1 MRQAHRPFGG
11 KRFGWP
17 PNPAVVTFAVIFLGF
32 GALWATGIVDPKRLF
47 AGEPEPSRSGLVAVP
62 ISAVA
67 ISAYSQL
74 VREHFW
80 NSQLGEMSFIYLPPN
95 QVSPNMIRDF
105 GQLLGRVL
113 RREKPAGYV
122 FTEDDFFAPG
132 TRPGIVAGI
141 PAGKRAMRVDSERV
155 FGLQGLERGDRFDLL
170 SVIALE
176 DGAISVSSVEGSS
189 DPRTES
195 PTNLRNGKKQ
205 ATVTPIVQ
213 NGLVIEPVGVRNLP
227 TTSTSIIRGQQTST
241 KPVLEAVI
249 AVAPEEVVRLV
260 EALAVN
266 AQLHCLPRSGRPDD
280 DPMVN
285 IPSLIPR
292 TPSAPPR
299 SGPPRGQAKQIEMI
313 NGTQRQRRTALE
325 RK

>member
-1 MRQAHRPFGG
+1 
-11 KRFGWP
+11 
-17 PNPAVVTFAVIFLGF
+17 
-32 GALWATGIVDPKRLF
+32 
-47 AGEPEPSRSGLVAVP
+47 
-62 ISAVA
+62 
-67 ISAYSQL
+67 
-74 VREHFW
+74 
-80 NSQLGEMSFIYLPPN
+80 
-95 QVSPNMIRDF
+95 
-105 GQLLGRVL
+105 
-113 RREKPAGYV
+113 
-122 FTEDDFFAPG
+122 
-132 TRPGIVAGI
+132 
-141 PAGKRAMRVDSERV
+141 MRVDSERV